1 MNINQL
7 VFRNLKK
14 NLKNYYLYVFAL
26 VFSVALYFSF
36 VTLQYSPALDDV
48 KGSIKGGA
56 SIKAASVLLIAIVG
70 IFLLYANSIFIKR
83 RGREIGLLQ
92 LIGMTKQKIAKLLN
106 AENFIL
112 YVVSMAVGIIA
123 GFIGSKLML
132 MVLFKVTGVNAIA
145 NLHFSGMA
153 LLQTLIVFF
162 VIYGLIMLRNRWFI
176 NRQTILSL
184 FRTTSSTEQRVK
196 KISVF
201 EIIIGV
207 LGIAFISSGY
217 YISSQLFTGTYTSMF
232 ALLLAMI
239 YILASVIIG
248 TFLFYKG
255 SVSFIA
261 NIVRK
266 RKNGYLAI
274 HEVLSLSSIMFR
286 LKSNALLLTIITTVS
301 ALAIGLLSLSYISY
315 YSAEKTAEQQI
326 PSHFVMGSEKEA
338 NTFTR
343 ALSDKHIAY
352 DLKQVKVIRAKFDA
366 KKLMD
371 MDAELKNMNNEPDI
385 LTLPVISEKNAPNI
399 HVGNNEVILSGYSDL
414 LKKFMP
420 IKSSGDVKLLIKK
433 PLDLKVLDLKK
444 DYLISYN
451 FTFGG
456 LPVAVVSQDVF
467 EQLDQQKDPKLQL
480 DQQKYLQ
487 FENSLYIA
495 VNIKDKKNLEKA
507 NNVFNSLKLGENS
520 MSQLASA
527 QQQKQTIGL
536 MMFIV
541 GFLGLSFL
549 VTSGCILYFKQ
560 MNESEEE
567 QSSYTIL
574 RKLGF
579 TEKDLLK
586 GIRLKQLF
594 NFGIPL
600 VVGLLHSYFAVQS
613 GWFFFGG
620 ELWTPMLIVMS
631 IYTVLYSIFGFLS
644 VQYYKKVI
652 KESL

>member
-7 VFRNLKK
+7 IFRNLKK

-36 VTLQYSPALDDV
+36 VTLQYSPALDGV

-56 SIKAASVLLIAIVG
+56 SIKAASILLIAIVG

-83 RGREIGLLQ
+83 RGKEIGLLQ
-92 LIGMTKQKIAKLLN
+92 LIGMTKQKIARLLN

-112 YVVSMAVGIIA
+112 YVTAMVIGIIA

-153 LLQTLIVFF
+153 LLQTLFVFF
-162 VIYGLIMLRNRWFI
+162 IIYGLIMLRNRRFI
-176 NRQTILSL
+176 KKQTILSL

-196 KISVF
+196 KISIF

-207 LGIAFISSGY
+207 FGIVLISSGY
-217 YISSQLFTGTYTSMF
+217 YISSKLFTGSYTSMF
-232 ALLLAMI
+232 ELLLAMI

-301 ALAIGLLSLSYISY
+301 ALAIGLLALSYISY

-326 PSHFVMGSEKEA
+326 PAHFVMGSEKEA
-338 NTFTR
+338 ATFTR

-352 DLKQVKVIRAKFDA
+352 DQKQVKVIQAKFDA
-366 KKLMD
+366 KKIMD
-371 MDAELKNMNNEPDI
+371 SELKNMNNDPGV

-399 HVGNNEVILSGYSDL
+399 HVENNEVILSGYSDL
-414 LKKFMP
+414 LRKFMP
-420 IKSSGDVKLLIKK
+420 IQSSGDVKLLLKE
-433 PLDLKVLDLKK
+433 PVDLKVMDMKK

-456 LPVAVVSQDVF
+456 LPVAVVSQHVF
-467 EQLDQQKDPKLQL
+467 EQLDKQKDPKLQL
-480 DQQKYLQ
+480 
-487 FENSLYIA
+487 ENSQYNA
-495 VNIKDKKNLEKA
+495 VNIKDDQNLEQA
-507 NNVFNSLKLGENS
+507 NRVFKSLKLSDNS

-536 MMFIV
+536 MMFVV

-600 VVGLLHSYFAVQS
+600 IIGLLHSYFAVQS
-613 GWFFFGG
+613 GWFLFGG
-620 ELWTPMLIVMS
+620 ELWTPMLIVMA
-631 IYTVLYSIFGFLS
+631 IYTALYSVFGFLS

>member
-7 VFRNLKK
+7 IFRNLKK

-56 SIKAASVLLIAIVG
+56 AIKAASVLLIAIVG

-112 YVVSMAVGIIA
+112 YVFSMGVGIIA

-132 MVLFKVTGVNAIA
+132 MVLFKVTGVSAIA

-162 VIYGLIMLRNRWFI
+162 IIYGLIMLRNRWFI

-207 LGIAFISSGY
+207 FGIVLISSGY
-217 YISSQLFTGTYTSMF
+217 YISSKLFTGSYTSMLE
-232 ALLLAMI
+232 LLLAMI

-301 ALAIGLLSLSYISY
+301 ALAIGLLALSYISY

-326 PSHFVMGSEKEA
+326 PAHFVMGSEKEA
-338 NTFTR
+338 ATFTR

-352 DLKQVKVIRAKFDA
+352 DQKQVKVIQAKFDA
-366 KKLMD
+366 KKIMD
-371 MDAELKNMNNEPDI
+371 SELKNMNNDPGV

-399 HVGNNEVILSGYSDL
+399 HVEKSEVILSGYSDL

-420 IKSSGDVKLLIKK
+420 IQSSGNVKLLIKK
-433 PLDLKVLDLKK
+433 PVDLKVMDMKK

-456 LPVAVVSQDVF
+456 LPVAVVSQNVF
-467 EQLDQQKDPKLQL
+467 EQLDKQKDPKLQL
-480 DQQKYLQ
+480 K
-487 FENSLYIA
+487 NSQYNA
-495 VNIKDKKNLEKA
+495 VNIKDDKNLEQA
-507 NNVFNSLKLGENS
+507 NSVFTSLKLSDKS

-536 MMFIV
+536 MMFVV

-600 VVGLLHSYFAVQS
+600 IIGLLHSYFAVQS
-613 GWFFFGG
+613 GWFLFGG

-631 IYTVLYSIFGFLS
+631 IYTALYSVFGFLS

>member
-92 LIGMTKQKIAKLLN
+92 LIGMTKQKISKLLN

-112 YVVSMAVGIIA
+112 YVVSMAIGIIA

-217 YISSQLFTGTYTSMF
+217 YISSKLFTGTYTSML

-352 DLKQVKVIRAKFDA
+352 ETKQFKVIQAKFDA
-366 KKLMD
+366 KKIMD
-371 MDAELKNMNNEPDI
+371 SEIKNMNNDPGV

-399 HVGNNEVILSGYSDL
+399 HVKSNEVILSGYSDL

-420 IKSSGDVKLLIKK
+420 IQSSGDVKLLIKK
-433 PLDLKVLDLKK
+433 PLDLKVIDMKK

-456 LPVAVVSQDVF
+456 LPVAVVSQSVF
-467 EQLDQQKDPKLQL
+467 EQLDQQKDPKLQI
-480 DQQKYLQ
+480 
-487 FENSLYIA
+487 ENNQYHA
-495 VNIKDKKNLEKA
+495 VNIKDDQNLEQA
-507 NNVFNSLKLGENS
+507 NDVFTSLKLGDNS
-520 MSQLASA
+520 MSQLATT

-613 GWFFFGG
+613 GWFLFGG

>member
-239 YILASVIIG
+239 YILGSVIIG

-352 DLKQVKVIRAKFDA
+352 ETKQFKVIQAKFDA
-366 KKLMD
+366 KKIMD
-371 MDAELKNMNNEPDI
+371 SEIKNMNNDPGV

-399 HVGNNEVILSGYSDL
+399 HVKSNEVILSGYSDL

-420 IKSSGDVKLLIKK
+420 IQSSGDVKLLIKK
-433 PLDLKVLDLKK
+433 PLDLKVIDMKK

-456 LPVAVVSQDVF
+456 LPVAVVSQSVF
-467 EQLDQQKDPKLQL
+467 EQLDQQKDPKLQI
-480 DQQKYLQ
+480 
-487 FENSLYIA
+487 ENNQYHA
-495 VNIKDKKNLEKA
+495 VNIKDDQNLEQA
-507 NNVFNSLKLGENS
+507 NDVFTSLKLGDNS
-520 MSQLASA
+520 MSQLATT

>member
-7 VFRNLKK
+7 IFRNLKK

-36 VTLQYSPALDDV
+36 VTLQYSPALDGV

-83 RGREIGLLQ
+83 RGKEIGLLQ
-92 LIGMTKQKIAKLLN
+92 LIGMTKQKIARLLN

-112 YVVSMAVGIIA
+112 YVTAMVIGIIA

-153 LLQTLIVFF
+153 LLQTLFVFF
-162 VIYGLIMLRNRWFI
+162 IIYGLIMLRNRRFI
-176 NRQTILSL
+176 KKQTILSL

-196 KISVF
+196 KISIF

-207 LGIAFISSGY
+207 FGIVLISSGY
-217 YISSQLFTGTYTSMF
+217 YISSKLFTGSYTSMF
-232 ALLLAMI
+232 ELLLAMI

-301 ALAIGLLSLSYISY
+301 ALAIGLLALSYISY

-326 PSHFVMGSEKEA
+326 PAHFVMGSEKEA
-338 NTFTR
+338 ATFTR

-352 DLKQVKVIRAKFDA
+352 DQKQVKVIQAKFDA
-366 KKLMD
+366 KKIMD
-371 MDAELKNMNNEPDI
+371 SELKNMNNDPGV

-399 HVGNNEVILSGYSDL
+399 HVENNEVILSGYSDL

-420 IKSSGDVKLLIKK
+420 IQSSGDVKLLIKE
-433 PLDLKVLDLKK
+433 PIDLKVMDMKK

-456 LPVAVVSQDVF
+456 LPVAVVSQHVF
-467 EQLDQQKDPKLQL
+467 EQLDKQKDPKLQL
-480 DQQKYLQ
+480 K
-487 FENSLYIA
+487 NSQYNA
-495 VNIKDKKNLEKA
+495 VNIKDDQNLEQA
-507 NNVFNSLKLGENS
+507 NRVFTSLKLSDNS
-520 MSQLASA
+520 MSQLSSA

-536 MMFIV
+536 MMFVV

-600 VVGLLHSYFAVQS
+600 IIGLLHSYFAVQS
-613 GWFFFGG
+613 GWFLFGG
-620 ELWTPMLIVMS
+620 ELWTPMLIVMA
-631 IYTVLYSIFGFLS
+631 IYTALYSVFGFLS

>member
-7 VFRNLKK
+7 IFRNLKK

-36 VTLQYSPALDDV
+36 VTLQYSPALDGV

-83 RGREIGLLQ
+83 RGKEIGLLQ
-92 LIGMTKQKIAKLLN
+92 LIGMTKQKIARLLN

-112 YVVSMAVGIIA
+112 YVTAMVIGIIA

-162 VIYGLIMLRNRWFI
+162 IIYGLIMLRNRRFI
-176 NRQTILSL
+176 KKQTILSL

-207 LGIAFISSGY
+207 FGIVLISSGY
-217 YISSQLFTGTYTSMF
+217 YISSKLFTGSYTSMLE
-232 ALLLAMI
+232 LLLAMI

-301 ALAIGLLSLSYISY
+301 ALAIGLLALSYISY

-326 PSHFVMGSEKEA
+326 PAHFVMGSEKEA
-338 NTFTR
+338 ATFTR

-352 DLKQVKVIRAKFDA
+352 DQKHVKVIQAKFDA
-366 KKLMD
+366 KKIMD
-371 MDAELKNMNNEPDI
+371 SELKNMKNDPGV

-399 HVGNNEVILSGYSDL
+399 HVEKSEVILSGYSDL

-420 IKSSGDVKLLIKK
+420 IQSSGDVKLLIKE
-433 PLDLKVLDLKK
+433 PVDLKVMDMKK

-456 LPVAVVSQDVF
+456 LPVAVVSQHVF
-467 EQLDQQKDPKLQL
+467 EQLDKQKDPKLQ
-480 DQQKYLQ
+480 
-487 FENSLYIA
+487 FENSQYNA
-495 VNIKDKKNLEKA
+495 VNIKDNKNLEQA
-507 NNVFNSLKLGENS
+507 NRVFTSLKLSDKS

-536 MMFIV
+536 MMFVV

-600 VVGLLHSYFAVQS
+600 IIGLLHSYFAVQS
-613 GWFFFGG
+613 GWFLFGG

-631 IYTVLYSIFGFLS
+631 IYTALYSVFGFLS

>member
-7 VFRNLKK
+7 IFRNLKK

-36 VTLQYSPALDDV
+36 VTLQYSPALDSI

-83 RGREIGLLQ
+83 RGKEIGLLQ
-92 LIGMTKQKIAKLLN
+92 LIGMTKQKIARLLN

-112 YVVSMAVGIIA
+112 YVTAMVIGIIA

-132 MVLFKVTGVNAIA
+132 MVLFKVTGINAIA

-162 VIYGLIMLRNRWFI
+162 IIYGLIMLRNRWFI
-176 NRQTILSL
+176 SRQTILSL

-201 EIIIGV
+201 EITIGV
-207 LGIAFISSGY
+207 FGIVLISSGY
-217 YISSQLFTGTYTSMF
+217 YISSKLFTGSYTSMF
-232 ALLLAMI
+232 ELLLAMI

-301 ALAIGLLSLSYISY
+301 ALAIGLLALSYISY
-315 YSAEKTAEQQI
+315 YSAEKTAEQMI
-326 PSHFVMGSEKEA
+326 PAHFAMGSEKEA
-338 NTFTR
+338 ATFTR

-352 DLKQVKVIRAKFDA
+352 DQKQFKVIQAKFDA
-366 KKLMD
+366 KKIVD
-371 MDAELKNMNNEPDI
+371 SEVKNMKNDPGV
-385 LTLPVISEKNAPNI
+385 LTLPVISEKNAPNF
-399 HVGNNEVILSGYSDL
+399 HVENNEVILSGYSDL
-414 LKKFMP
+414 LKKVMP
-420 IKSSGDVKLLIKK
+420 IQSSGDVKLLIKK
-433 PLDLKVLDLKK
+433 PLDLKVIDMKK

-480 DQQKYLQ
+480 
-487 FENSLYIA
+487 ENSQYIS
-495 VNIKDKKNLEKA
+495 VNIKDDKNLEQA
-507 NNVFNSLKLGENS
+507 NSVFTSLKLSDNS

-536 MMFIV
+536 MMFVV

-600 VVGLLHSYFAVQS
+600 IVGLLHSYFAVQS
-613 GWFFFGG
+613 GWFLFGG

-652 KESL
+652 KDSL

>member
-7 VFRNLKK
+7 VIRNLKK

-36 VTLQYSPALDDV
+36 VTLQYSPALDEV

-56 SIKAASVLLIAIVG
+56 SIRAASILLIVIVS

-83 RGREIGLLQ
+83 RGKEIGLLQ
-92 LIGMTKQKIAKLLN
+92 LIGMTKQRIAKLLN

-112 YVVSMAVGIIA
+112 YMIAMVVGITC
-123 GFIGSKLML
+123 GFIGSRLML

-153 LLQTLIVFF
+153 LLQTVIVFLL
-162 VIYGLIMLRNRWFI
+162 IYGLIMLRNRRFI
-176 NRQTILSL
+176 KKQTILSL
-184 FRTTSSTEQRVK
+184 FRTTSSTETRVK
-196 KISVF
+196 KISVI
-201 EIIIGV
+201 EIIIGI
-207 LGIAFISSGY
+207 LGIVLIGSGY
-217 YISSQLFTGTYTSMF
+217 YISSQLFSGTYTTMLSLF
-232 ALLLAMI
+232 LAMI
-239 YILASVIIG
+239 FILASVIIG
-248 TFLFYKG
+248 TFFFYKG

-261 NIVRK
+261 NLVRK

-301 ALAIGLLSLSYISY
+301 ALAIGLLSLSYIAY
-315 YSAEKTAEQQI
+315 YSAEKTAEQNI
-326 PSHFVMGSEKEA
+326 PAHFVMGSEKEST
-338 NTFTR
+338 TFTR
-343 ALSDKHIAY
+343 ALSDQQIAFEK
-352 DLKQVKVIRAKFDA
+352 KQFKVIQAEFDG
-366 KKLMD
+366 KKII
-371 MDAELKNMNNEPDI
+371 DADLSKMNVNPNM
-385 LTLPVISEKNAPNI
+385 LTLPVISENSVD
-399 HVGNNEVILSGYSDL
+399 HFQVGKNEVILSGYNDL
-414 LKKFMP
+414 LRKFMP
-420 IKSSGDVKLLIKK
+420 IKSSGDVKLLLKK
-433 PLDLKVLDLKK
+433 PLDLKVIDMKR
-444 DYLISYN
+444 DHLISYR

-467 EQLDQQKDPKLQL
+467 EQLDKQKNPKLQFRNN
-480 DQQKYLQ
+480 Q
-487 FENSLYIA
+487 YIA
-495 VNIKDKKNLEKA
+495 INVNDEKKVKQANDVFTSLNLSDE
-507 NNVFNSLKLGENS
+507 S
-520 MSQLASA
+520 MSRLATS
-527 QQQKQTIGL
+527 QDQKRTIGL
-536 MMFIV
+536 MMFVV

-567 QSSYTIL
+567 QSAYTIL

-600 VVGLLHSYFAVQS
+600 LVGLMHSYFAVQS
-613 GWFFFGG
+613 GWFLFGG

-631 IYTVLYSIFGFLS
+631 IYTVLYSVFGFLS

>member
-7 VFRNLKK
+7 IFRNLKK

-56 SIKAASVLLIAIVG
+56 SIKAASILLIAIVG

-83 RGREIGLLQ
+83 RGKEIGLLQ
-92 LIGMTKQKIAKLLN
+92 LIGMTKQKIARLLN

-112 YVVSMAVGIIA
+112 YVTAMTIGIIA

-132 MVLFKVTGVNAIA
+132 MVLFKVTGINAIA

-162 VIYGLIMLRNRWFI
+162 IIYGLIMLRNRWFI
-176 NRQTILSL
+176 SRQTILSL

-207 LGIAFISSGY
+207 FGIVLISSGY
-217 YISSQLFTGTYTSMF
+217 YISSKLFTGSYTSMLE
-232 ALLLAMI
+232 LLLAMI

-301 ALAIGLLSLSYISY
+301 ALAIGLLALSYISY
-315 YSAEKTAEQQI
+315 YSAEKTAEQII
-326 PSHFVMGSEKEA
+326 PAHFAMGSEKEA
-338 NTFTR
+338 ATFTR

-352 DLKQVKVIRAKFDA
+352 DQKQFKVIQAKFDA
-366 KKLMD
+366 KKIMD
-371 MDAELKNMNNEPDI
+371 TELKNMKNEPGV

-399 HVGNNEVILSGYSDL
+399 HVENNEVILSGYSDL

-420 IKSSGDVKLLIKK
+420 IQSSGDVKLLIKK
-433 PLDLKVLDLKK
+433 PLDLKVIDMKK

-467 EQLDQQKDPKLQL
+467 EQLDKKKDPKLQL
-480 DQQKYLQ
+480 
-487 FENSLYIA
+487 ENSQYIA
-495 VNIKDKKNLEKA
+495 VNIKDDQNLEQA
-507 NNVFNSLKLGENS
+507 NSVFTSLKLGDNS

-536 MMFIV
+536 MMFVV

-600 VVGLLHSYFAVQS
+600 IVGLLHSYFAVQS
-613 GWFFFGG
+613 GWFLFGG

-631 IYTVLYSIFGFLS
+631 IYTVLYSVFGFLS

>member
-48 KGSIKGGA
+48 KASIKGGA

-112 YVVSMAVGIIA
+112 YVVSMAIGIIA

-217 YISSQLFTGTYTSMF
+217 YISSQLFTGTYTSML

-352 DLKQVKVIRAKFDA
+352 ETKQFKVIQAKFDA
-366 KKLMD
+366 KKIMD
-371 MDAELKNMNNEPDI
+371 SEIKNMNNDPGV
-385 LTLPVISEKNAPNI
+385 LTLPVISEKNAANI
-399 HVGNNEVILSGYSDL
+399 HVKSNEVTLSGYSDL

-420 IKSSGDVKLLIKK
+420 IQSSGDVKLLIKK
-433 PLDLKVLDLKK
+433 PLDLKVIDMKK

-456 LPVAVVSQDVF
+456 LPVAVVSQSVF
-467 EQLDQQKDPKLQL
+467 EQLDQQKDPKLQI
-480 DQQKYLQ
+480 
-487 FENSLYIA
+487 ENNQYHA
-495 VNIKDKKNLEKA
+495 VNIKDDQNLEQA
-507 NNVFNSLKLGENS
+507 NDVFTSLKLGDNS
-520 MSQLASA
+520 MSQLATT

>member
-112 YVVSMAVGIIA
+112 YVVSMAIGIIA

-145 NLHFSGMA
+145 NLHFSGVA

-217 YISSQLFTGTYTSMF
+217 YISSQLFTGTYTSML

-326 PSHFVMGSEKEA
+326 PSHFVMGSEKDTD
-338 NTFTR
+338 TFTR

-352 DLKQVKVIRAKFDA
+352 ETKQFKVIQAKFDA
-366 KKLMD
+366 KKIMD
-371 MDAELKNMNNEPDI
+371 SEIKNMNNDPGV
-385 LTLPVISEKNAPNI
+385 LTLPVISEKNAPDI
-399 HVGNNEVILSGYSDL
+399 HVKSNEVTLSGYSDL

-420 IKSSGDVKLLIKK
+420 IQSSGDVKLLIKK
-433 PLDLKVLDLKK
+433 PLDLKVIDMKK

-456 LPVAVVSQDVF
+456 LPVAVVSQSVF
-467 EQLDQQKDPKLQL
+467 EQLEQLDQQKDPKLQI
-480 DQQKYLQ
+480 
-487 FENSLYIA
+487 ENNQYHA
-495 VNIKDKKNLEKA
+495 VNIKDDQNLEQA
-507 NNVFNSLKLGENS
+507 NDVFTSLKLGDNS
-520 MSQLASA
+520 MSQLATT

>member
-7 VFRNLKK
+7 IFRNLKK

-83 RGREIGLLQ
+83 RGKEIGLLQ
-92 LIGMTKQKIAKLLN
+92 LIGMTKQKISRLLN

-112 YVVSMAVGIIA
+112 YVTAMTIGIIA

-162 VIYGLIMLRNRWFI
+162 IIYGLIMLRNRRFI
-176 NRQTILSL
+176 NKQTILSL

-207 LGIAFISSGY
+207 FGIVLISSGY
-217 YISSQLFTGTYTSMF
+217 YISSKLFTGSYTSMF
-232 ALLLAMI
+232 ELLLAMI

-301 ALAIGLLSLSYISY
+301 ALAIGLLALSYISY
-315 YSAEKTAEQQI
+315 YSAEKTAEQMI
-326 PSHFVMGSEKEA
+326 PAHFAMGSEKEA
-338 NTFTR
+338 ATFTR
-343 ALSDKHIAY
+343 VLSDKHIAY
-352 DLKQVKVIRAKFDA
+352 DQKQFKVIQAKFDA
-366 KKLMD
+366 KKIVD
-371 MDAELKNMNNEPDI
+371 SEVKNMKNDPGV
-385 LTLPVISEKNAPNI
+385 LTLPVISEKNAPNF
-399 HVGNNEVILSGYSDL
+399 HVENNEVILSGYSDL
-414 LKKFMP
+414 LKKVMP
-420 IKSSGDVKLLIKK
+420 IQSSGDVKLLIKK
-433 PLDLKVLDLKK
+433 PLDLKVIDMKK

-480 DQQKYLQ
+480 
-487 FENSLYIA
+487 ENSQYIS
-495 VNIKDKKNLEKA
+495 VNIKDDKNLEQA
-507 NNVFNSLKLGENS
+507 NSVFTSLKLSDNS

-536 MMFIV
+536 MMFVV

-600 VVGLLHSYFAVQS
+600 IVGLLHSYFAVQS
-613 GWFFFGG
+613 GWFLFGG

-652 KESL
+652 KDSL

>member
-7 VFRNLKK
+7 IFRNLKK

-36 VTLQYSPALDDV
+36 VTLQYSPALDGV

-83 RGREIGLLQ
+83 RGKEIGLLQ
-92 LIGMTKQKIAKLLN
+92 LIGMTKQKIARLLN

-112 YVVSMAVGIIA
+112 YVTAMVIGIIA

-153 LLQTLIVFF
+153 LLQTLFVFF
-162 VIYGLIMLRNRWFI
+162 IIYGLIMLRNRRFI
-176 NRQTILSL
+176 KKQTILSL

-196 KISVF
+196 KISIF

-207 LGIAFISSGY
+207 FGIVLISSGY
-217 YISSQLFTGTYTSMF
+217 YISSKLFTGSYTSMF
-232 ALLLAMI
+232 ELLLAMI

-301 ALAIGLLSLSYISY
+301 ALAIGLLALSYISY

-326 PSHFVMGSEKEA
+326 PAHFVMGSEKEA
-338 NTFTR
+338 ATFTR

-352 DLKQVKVIRAKFDA
+352 DQKQVKVIQAKFDA
-366 KKLMD
+366 KKIMD
-371 MDAELKNMNNEPDI
+371 SELKSVNNEPGV

-399 HVGNNEVILSGYSDL
+399 HVENNEVILSGYSDL
-414 LKKFMP
+414 LRKFMP
-420 IKSSGDVKLLIKK
+420 IQSSGDVKLLLKE
-433 PLDLKVLDLKK
+433 PVDLKVMDMKK

-456 LPVAVVSQDVF
+456 LPVAVVSQHVF
-467 EQLDQQKDPKLQL
+467 EQLDKQKDPKLQL
-480 DQQKYLQ
+480 
-487 FENSLYIA
+487 ENSQYNA
-495 VNIKDKKNLEKA
+495 VNIKDDQNLEQA
-507 NNVFNSLKLGENS
+507 NRVFTSLKLSDNS

-536 MMFIV
+536 MMFVV

-600 VVGLLHSYFAVQS
+600 IIGLLHSYFAVQS
-613 GWFFFGG
+613 GWFLFGG
-620 ELWTPMLIVMS
+620 ELWTPMLIVMA
-631 IYTVLYSIFGFLS
+631 IYTALYSVFGFLS

>member
-56 SIKAASVLLIAIVG
+56 SIKAASILLIAIVG

-83 RGREIGLLQ
+83 RGKEIGLLQ

-112 YVVSMAVGIIA
+112 YVVSMAIGIIA

-145 NLHFSGMA
+145 NLHFSGVA

-217 YISSQLFTGTYTSMF
+217 YISSQLFTGTYTSML

-326 PSHFVMGSEKEA
+326 PSHFVMGSEKDTD
-338 NTFTR
+338 TFTR

-352 DLKQVKVIRAKFDA
+352 ETKQFKVIQAKFDA
-366 KKLMD
+366 KKIMD
-371 MDAELKNMNNEPDI
+371 SEIKNMNNDPGV

-399 HVGNNEVILSGYSDL
+399 HVKSNEVTLSGYSDL

-420 IKSSGDVKLLIKK
+420 IQSSGDVKLLIKK
-433 PLDLKVLDLKK
+433 PLDLKVIDMKK

-456 LPVAVVSQDVF
+456 LPVAVVSQSVF
-467 EQLDQQKDPKLQL
+467 EQLDQQKDPKLQI
-480 DQQKYLQ
+480 
-487 FENSLYIA
+487 ENNQYHA
-495 VNIKDKKNLEKA
+495 VNIKDDQNLEQA
-507 NNVFNSLKLGENS
+507 NDVFTSLKLGDNS
-520 MSQLASA
+520 MSQLATT

>member
-112 YVVSMAVGIIA
+112 YVVSMAIGIIA

-217 YISSQLFTGTYTSMF
+217 YISSQLFTGTYTSML

-326 PSHFVMGSEKEA
+326 PSHFVMGSEKDTD
-338 NTFTR
+338 TFTR

-352 DLKQVKVIRAKFDA
+352 ETKQFKVIQAKFDA
-366 KKLMD
+366 KKIMD
-371 MDAELKNMNNEPDI
+371 SEIKNMNNDPGV

-399 HVGNNEVILSGYSDL
+399 HVKSNEVTLSGYSDL

-420 IKSSGDVKLLIKK
+420 IQSSGDVKLLIKK
-433 PLDLKVLDLKK
+433 PLDLKVIDMKK

-456 LPVAVVSQDVF
+456 LPVAVVSQSVF
-467 EQLDQQKDPKLQL
+467 EQLDQQKDPKLQI
-480 DQQKYLQ
+480 
-487 FENSLYIA
+487 ENNQYHA
-495 VNIKDKKNLEKA
+495 VNIKDDQNLEQA
-507 NNVFNSLKLGENS
+507 NDVFTSLKLGDNS
-520 MSQLASA
+520 MSQLATT

>member
-56 SIKAASVLLIAIVG
+56 SIKAASILLIAIVG

-83 RGREIGLLQ
+83 RGKEIGLLQ
-92 LIGMTKQKIAKLLN
+92 LIGMTKQNIAKLLH

-112 YVVSMAVGIIA
+112 YIIA
-123 GFIGSKLML
+123 MAIGIFTGFIGSKLML
-132 MVLFKVTGVNAIA
+132 MVLFKVTGVHAIA

-153 LLQTLIVFF
+153 LLQTVIVFLL
-162 VIYGLIMLRNRWFI
+162 IYVVIMLRNRRFI
-176 NRQTILSL
+176 QKQTILAL
-184 FRTTSSTEQRVK
+184 FRTTSSTEQRIK

-201 EIIIGV
+201 EIIIGI

-217 YISSQLFTGTYTSMF
+217 YISSQLFSGTYTSMF
-232 ALLLAMI
+232 SLFLAMI
-239 YILASVIIG
+239 YILGSVIIG

-326 PSHFVMGSEKEA
+326 PAHFVMGSEKDA
-338 NTFTR
+338 GTFTR
-343 ALSDKHIAY
+343 ALSDQHIAY
-352 DLKQVKVIRAKFDA
+352 EKKQFEVIQADFDA
-366 KKLMD
+366 NQIIDTKLSSVNK
-371 MDAELKNMNNEPDI
+371 APGV

-399 HVGNNEVILSGYSDL
+399 HVENNEVMLSGYNDL

-420 IKSSGDVKLLIKK
+420 IQSTGDVKLLIKK
-433 PLDLKVLDLKK
+433 PIDLKVIDMKK
-444 DYLISYN
+444 DHLISYQ

-456 LPVAVVSQDVF
+456 LPVAVVSESVF
-467 EQLDQQKDPKLQL
+467 EQLDQNKDPKLQR
-480 DQQKYLQ
+480 
-487 FENSLYIA
+487 ENNQYIA
-495 VNIKDKKNLEKA
+495 INIKDEGKVEQA
-507 NNVFNSLKLGENS
+507 NDVFMSAKLSDES
-520 MSQLASA
+520 MSRFATT

-536 MMFIV
+536 MMFVV

-600 VVGLLHSYFAVQS
+600 LVGLLHSYFAVQS
-613 GWFFFGG
+613 GWFLFGS
-620 ELWTPMLIVMS
+620 ELWTPMLIVMT
-631 IYTVLYSIFGFLS
+631 IYTVLYSVFGFLS

>member
-7 VFRNLKK
+7 IFRNLKK

-56 SIKAASVLLIAIVG
+56 AIKAASVLLIAIVG

-112 YVVSMAVGIIA
+112 YVFSMGVGIIA

-132 MVLFKVTGVNAIA
+132 MVLFKVTGVSAIA

-162 VIYGLIMLRNRWFI
+162 IIYGLIMLRNRWFI

-207 LGIAFISSGY
+207 FGIVLISSGY
-217 YISSQLFTGTYTSMF
+217 YISSKLFTGSYTSMLE
-232 ALLLAMI
+232 LLLAMI

-301 ALAIGLLSLSYISY
+301 ALAIGLLALSYISY

-326 PSHFVMGSEKEA
+326 PAHFVMGSEKEA
-338 NTFTR
+338 ATFTR

-352 DLKQVKVIRAKFDA
+352 DQKQVKVIQAKFDA
-366 KKLMD
+366 KKIMD
-371 MDAELKNMNNEPDI
+371 SELKNMKNDPGV

-399 HVGNNEVILSGYSDL
+399 HVENNEVILSGYSDL

-420 IKSSGDVKLLIKK
+420 IQSSGDVKLLIKE
-433 PLDLKVLDLKK
+433 PVDLKVMDMKK

-456 LPVAVVSQDVF
+456 LPVAVVSQHVF
-467 EQLDQQKDPKLQL
+467 EQLDKQKDPKLQ
-480 DQQKYLQ
+480 
-487 FENSLYIA
+487 FENSQYNA
-495 VNIKDKKNLEKA
+495 VDIKDDKNLEQA
-507 NNVFNSLKLGENS
+507 NRVFTSLKLSDKS

-536 MMFIV
+536 MMFVV

-600 VVGLLHSYFAVQS
+600 IIGLLHSYFAVQS
-613 GWFFFGG
+613 GWFLFGG

-631 IYTVLYSIFGFLS
+631 IYTALYSVFGFLS

>member
-26 VFSVALYFSF
+26 IFSVALYFSF

-56 SIKAASVLLIAIVG
+56 SIKAASILLIAIVG

-83 RGREIGLLQ
+83 RGKEIGLLQ
-92 LIGMTKQKIAKLLN
+92 LIGMTKQKIARLLN

-112 YVVSMAVGIIA
+112 YMIAMALGIIA

-153 LLQTLIVFF
+153 LLQTLIVFLL
-162 VIYGLIMLRNRWFI
+162 IYVLILLRNRRFI
-176 NRQTILSL
+176 NKQTILSL

-207 LGIAFISSGY
+207 FGIVLISSGY
-217 YISSQLFTGTYTSMF
+217 YISSQLFTGTYTSMLSLF
-232 ALLLAMI
+232 LAMI
-239 YILASVIIG
+239 YILGSVIIG

-326 PSHFVMGSEKEA
+326 PAHFVMGSEKEA
-338 NTFTR
+338 ATFTR

-352 DLKQVKVIRAKFDA
+352 DKQQFKVIQADFDA
-366 KKLMD
+366 KKIID
-371 MDAELKNMNNEPDI
+371 TELSSLNKNPEV
-385 LTLPVISEKNAPNI
+385 LTLPVISEKNVPSI
-399 HVGNNEVILSGYSDL
+399 HVENNEVILSGYNDL
-414 LKKFMP
+414 LRKFMP

-433 PLDLKVLDLKK
+433 PINLKVIDMKK
-444 DYLISYN
+444 EHLISYR
-451 FTFGG
+451 FTAGG
-456 LPVAVVSQDVF
+456 LPVAVVSQSVF
-467 EQLDQQKDPKLQL
+467 EQLDQNKDPKLQL
-480 DQQKYLQ
+480 DNNQ
-487 FENSLYIA
+487 YISIN
-495 VNIKDKKNLEKA
+495 VKDEKHIEQA
-507 NNVFNSLKLGENS
+507 NDVFTSLKLGDDS
-520 MSQLASA
+520 MSRLAST

-536 MMFIV
+536 MMFVV

-600 VVGLLHSYFAVQS
+600 IIGLLHSYFAVQS
-613 GWFFFGG
+613 GWFLFGG

-631 IYTVLYSIFGFLS
+631 IYTVLYSVFGFLS

>member
-112 YVVSMAVGIIA
+112 YVVSMAIGIIA

-217 YISSQLFTGTYTSMF
+217 YISSQLFTGTYTSML

-326 PSHFVMGSEKEA
+326 PSHFVMGSEKDTD
-338 NTFTR
+338 TFTR

-352 DLKQVKVIRAKFDA
+352 ETKQFKFIQAKFDA
-366 KKLMD
+366 KKIMD
-371 MDAELKNMNNEPDI
+371 SEIKNMNNDPGV

-399 HVGNNEVILSGYSDL
+399 HVKSNEVTLSGYSDL

-420 IKSSGDVKLLIKK
+420 IQSSGDVKLLIKK
-433 PLDLKVLDLKK
+433 PLDLKVIDMKK

-456 LPVAVVSQDVF
+456 LPVAVVSQSVF
-467 EQLDQQKDPKLQL
+467 EQLDQQKDPKLQI
-480 DQQKYLQ
+480 
-487 FENSLYIA
+487 ENNQYHA
-495 VNIKDKKNLEKA
+495 VNIKGDQNLEQA
-507 NNVFNSLKLGENS
+507 NDVFTSLKLGDNS
-520 MSQLASA
+520 MSQLATT

>member
-112 YVVSMAVGIIA
+112 YVVSMAIGIIA

-217 YISSQLFTGTYTSMF
+217 YISSQLFTGTYTSML

-248 TFLFYKG
+248 TYLFYKG

-326 PSHFVMGSEKEA
+326 PSHFVMGSEKDTD
-338 NTFTR
+338 TFTR

-352 DLKQVKVIRAKFDA
+352 ETKQFKVIQAKFDA
-366 KKLMD
+366 KKIMD
-371 MDAELKNMNNEPDI
+371 SEIKNMNNDPGV
-385 LTLPVISEKNAPNI
+385 LTLPVISEKNAPDI
-399 HVGNNEVILSGYSDL
+399 HVKSNEVTLSGYSDL

-420 IKSSGDVKLLIKK
+420 IQSSGDVKLLIKK
-433 PLDLKVLDLKK
+433 PLDLKVIDMKK

-456 LPVAVVSQDVF
+456 LPVAVVSQSVF
-467 EQLDQQKDPKLQL
+467 EQLDQQKDPKLQI
-480 DQQKYLQ
+480 
-487 FENSLYIA
+487 ENNQYHA
-495 VNIKDKKNLEKA
+495 VNIKDDQNLEQA
-507 NNVFNSLKLGENS
+507 NDVFTSLKLGDNS
-520 MSQLASA
+520 MSQLATT

>member
-7 VFRNLKK
+7 IFRNLKK

-36 VTLQYSPALDDV
+36 VTLQYSPALDGI

-70 IFLLYANSIFIKR
+70 IFLLYANGIFIKR
-83 RGREIGLLQ
+83 RGKEIGLLQ
-92 LIGMTKQKIAKLLN
+92 LIGMTKQKISRLLN

-112 YVVSMAVGIIA
+112 YVTAMTIGIIA

-145 NLHFSGMA
+145 NLHFSGIA

-162 VIYGLIMLRNRWFI
+162 IIYGLIMLRNRWFI
-176 NRQTILSL
+176 SRQTILSL

-196 KISVF
+196 KISMF

-207 LGIAFISSGY
+207 FGIVLISSGY
-217 YISSQLFTGTYTSMF
+217 YISSKLFTGSYTSMF
-232 ALLLAMI
+232 ELLLAMI

-301 ALAIGLLSLSYISY
+301 ALAIGLLALSYISY

-326 PSHFVMGSEKEA
+326 PAHFVMGSEKEA
-338 NTFTR
+338 ATFTR

-352 DLKQVKVIRAKFDA
+352 DQKQFKVIRAKFDA
-366 KKLMD
+366 KKIMD
-371 MDAELKNMNNEPDI
+371 SELKNMKNDPGV

-399 HVGNNEVILSGYSDL
+399 HVENNEVILSGYSDL

-420 IKSSGDVKLLIKK
+420 IQSSGDVKLLIKK
-433 PLDLKVLDLKK
+433 PLDLKVMDMKK
-444 DYLISYN
+444 DYLVSYN
-451 FTFGG
+451 FTSGG
-456 LPVAVVSQDVF
+456 LPVAVVSQNVF
-467 EQLDQQKDPKLQL
+467 EQLDKQKDPKLQL
-480 DQQKYLQ
+480 
-487 FENSLYIA
+487 ENSQYIS
-495 VNIKDKKNLEKA
+495 VNIKDDKNLEQA
-507 NNVFNSLKLGENS
+507 NSVFTSLKLSDNS
-520 MSQLASA
+520 MSQLVSA

-536 MMFIV
+536 MMFVV

-600 VVGLLHSYFAVQS
+600 IVGLLHSYFAVQS
-613 GWFFFGG
+613 GWFLFGG

-631 IYTVLYSIFGFLS
+631 IYTALYSVFGFLS